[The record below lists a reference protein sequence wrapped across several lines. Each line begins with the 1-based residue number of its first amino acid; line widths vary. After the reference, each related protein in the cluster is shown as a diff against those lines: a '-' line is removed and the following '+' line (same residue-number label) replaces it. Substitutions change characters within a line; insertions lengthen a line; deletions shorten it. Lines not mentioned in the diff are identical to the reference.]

1 MQRKVYNVLYTHR
14 DLQKKNI
21 DEKEYIKRK
30 WKRLSMD
37 EKYVM
42 LPFFLFFFFALFYS
56 IPNLSYF
63 NCIFTMEQSSSFFND
78 PFSFT
83 CFLCCIVDS
92 LFFLSQLLFYNFIP
106 SFFFCSFSAFQ
117 SYPINWFPFF

>member
-1 MQRKVYNVLYTHR
+1 MLCF
-14 DLQKKNI
+14 
-21 DEKEYIKRK
+21 
-30 WKRLSMD
+30 LS
-37 EKYVM
+37 
-42 LPFFLFFFFALFYS
+42 FFFFFALFYS

-106 SFFFCSFSAFQ
+106 SFFFVPSPHFNLIQ
-117 SYPINWFPFF
+117 SIGSLFFDAIFFLSTYFVCVESISIKTFLLMTLWLERFTFN